1 MPNVVLFPAGS
12 AVSGQLTGVPN
23 VVGIALTLERSQYPF
38 QSFSRLATGATGA
51 GGAYSFAETPTATTR
66 YRVTAQTSP
75 RIMSAKVDVLVKK
88 RVTIAARG
96 SRVSGLVAP
105 AHDGDPVELQRR
117 TNGGYRTVE
126 TGRLAGAGTAGARYR
141 FIVRRAAIYRARV
154 PADPDHLTGTSAS
167 RSVR

>member
-1 MPNVVLFPAGS
+1 RGVAGILCLAFMPAALASAAKPPRKPKPPPKGAGQLSVASMPNVVLFPAGS

-105 AHDGDPVELQRR
+105 AH
-117 TNGGYRTVE
+117 
-126 TGRLAGAGTAGARYR
+126 
-141 FIVRRAAIYRARV
+141 
-154 PADPDHLTGTSAS
+154 
-167 RSVR
+167 